1 MSKQPIILGG
11 GLAGLSAC
19 FHGTG
24 VLYEKN
30 VGIGGSASSENK
42 QGFIFDHGIHVMH
55 TTNSYVLGLMDKL
68 NVDMEVRQR
77 DAWICSHGAMTEK
90 MLSEECGQP
99 WMKHKLPVSST

>member
-30 VGIGGSASSENK
+30 VGIGGSASSEEN
-42 QGFIFDHGIHVMH
+42 QGFILIMVFVCIPRTVTFWD
-55 TTNSYVLGLMDKL
+55 
-68 NVDMEVRQR
+68 
-77 DAWICSHGAMTEK
+77 
-90 MLSEECGQP
+90 
-99 WMKHKLPVSST
+99 